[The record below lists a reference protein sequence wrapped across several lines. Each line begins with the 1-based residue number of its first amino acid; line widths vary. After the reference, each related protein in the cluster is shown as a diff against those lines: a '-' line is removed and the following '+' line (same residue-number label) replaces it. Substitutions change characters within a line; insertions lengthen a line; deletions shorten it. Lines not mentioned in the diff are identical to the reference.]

1 MNEYV
6 YLSLKQ
12 NFYNEIQLDSTQS
25 CIIVKNIC
33 PCGFSKYYHYIPD
46 IVFLTNAQDI
56 LLSCKEFVRCGTE
69 DLFQ

>member
-25 CIIVKNIC
+25 CIIIKNILGNIGYFIVFTIVSYRL
-33 PCGFSKYYHYIPD
+33 PCGFS
-46 IVFLTNAQDI
+46 
-56 LLSCKEFVRCGTE
+56 
-69 DLFQ
+69 

>member
-1 MNEYV
+1 MNEWMNEWMNEYV

-33 PCGFSKYYHYIPD
+33 PCGFSKVI
-46 IVFLTNAQDI
+46 
-56 LLSCKEFVRCGTE
+56 
-69 DLFQ
+69 